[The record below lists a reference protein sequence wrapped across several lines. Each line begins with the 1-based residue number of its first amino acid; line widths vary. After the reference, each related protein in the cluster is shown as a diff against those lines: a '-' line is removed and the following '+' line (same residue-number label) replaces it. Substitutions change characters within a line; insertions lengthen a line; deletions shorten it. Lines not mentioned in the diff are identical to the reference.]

1 MSDID
6 SSPARR
12 LLGAG
17 WLLFATVNA
26 VLMYLLP
33 GEETIPYHLI
43 WASFAFVYGLIRWSK
58 PATWIGFWGITVV
71 TGIAMV
77 RHASSGVIGWEECSE
92 IVLMGVLVALLIWH
106 VNRQRAAQDDLALQA
121 AIEAQRNRNREVTAQ
136 FGSHEVRTRLTIAR
150 GFVELIKNGSQDA
163 RVRDDA
169 DLVLGELDK
178 ASTLATQL
186 LTLVRVETPPRRE
199 PMDLDSLIDSVSR
212 RWRATAVRRWSAASS
227 VGVVLGDA
235 ERIEAALDCLI
246 ENAVKFTAE
255 QDEIKIRA
263 WRAHGVITMSVAD
276 SGVGIPAADLHR
288 VLQVFQ
294 TGSSAGDRA
303 GSGLGLAI
311 VCTIAESRQGSV
323 DVSSVEGEGTCFTL
337 RFPTSPPAQNAPPNR
352 AVPLAIDRVM
362 SAGRLDVPLGFRTDR
377 EDAQPDPIR

>member
-6 SSPARR
+6 SSPASR

-17 WLLFATVNA
+17 WLLFAAVNA
-26 VLMYLLP
+26 ALMYLLP
-33 GEETIPYHLI
+33 GRETIPYHLI
-43 WASFAFVYGLIRWSK
+43 WASFAFLYGLIRWSRRT
-58 PATWIGFWGITVV
+58 TWIGFWAITVI
-71 TGIAMV
+71 TGIALI
-77 RHASSGVIGWEECSE
+77 RHASAGIIGWEECSE

-121 AIEAQRNRNREVTAQ
+121 AIEARRNRNREITAQ

-150 GFVELIKNGSQDA
+150 GFVELIKNGCSDK
-163 RVRDDA
+163 RIRDDA

-178 ASTLATQL
+178 ASTLATKL

-199 PMDLDSLIDSVSR
+199 PMDLDSLVDSISR
-212 RWRATAVRRWSAASS
+212 RWRGTAIRCWSAVSE

-246 ENAVKFTAE
+246 ENAVKFTDE
-255 QDEIKIRA
+255 HDEISIRA
-263 WRAHGVITMSVAD
+263 WRADGVITISVDD
-276 SGVGIPAADLHR
+276 SGVGIAAPDLNR

-294 TGSSAGDRA
+294 TGRSAGDRA

-311 VCTIAESRQGSV
+311 ARTIAESRHGSL

-337 RFPTSPPAQNAPPNR
+337 RFPTSPPVQSAAPNR
-352 AVPLAIDRVM
+352 AVPPTIDRAL
-362 SAGRLDVPLGFRTDR
+362 SAGGLEFPVGRYPAR
-377 EDAQPDPIR
+377 EDTQPDPIR